1 MKYKYEYNCYAPYQY
16 EDLQDH
22 LEQMAVRGWILERMD
37 YHFLVYR
44 RGGTQLTRY
53 ALAYHPEVGD
63 MDHPR
68 APRLE
73 DYAYLCS
80 QAGWELVGIGSLESA
95 IEDAYLKTMT
105 GYTEYSAAVSGFST
119 QSAAIRQARNQ
130 VREAYAQET
139 ATELQ
144 SIIGDQ
150 TLGIPAAVVEQLK
163 SSVTSHSKASIY
175 GQLKEAYTI
184 SRKVGN
190 EYEVRSFYLLSDD
203 DKFIAQLTALRQ
215 SIAITKLN
223 QEVLHCIQFRFLLAV
238 SAAFIYICNP
248 SAPDIRIVNPSRKR
262 LIR

>member
-1 MKYKYEYNCYAPYQY
+1 MKHFNLVQALLLLAFILGLSTSMSYAQTKSQKK
-16 EDLQDH
+16 EAAKVAKS
-22 LEQMAVRGWILERMD
+22 EAKK
-37 YHFLVYR
+37 
-44 RGGTQLTRY
+44 LTK
-53 ALAYHPEVGD
+53 
-63 MDHPR
+63 
-68 APRLE
+68 
-73 DYAYLCS
+73 
-80 QAGWELVGIGSLESA
+80 AGWELVGIGSLESA

-203 DKFIAQLTALRQ
+203 DKFNAQLTALRQ

-223 QEVLHCIQFRFLLAV
+223 QEI
-238 SAAFIYICNP
+238 SAAMEEAFKDSFDENGGGQG
-248 SAPDIRIVNPSRKR
+248 SDDAADE
-262 LIR
+262 